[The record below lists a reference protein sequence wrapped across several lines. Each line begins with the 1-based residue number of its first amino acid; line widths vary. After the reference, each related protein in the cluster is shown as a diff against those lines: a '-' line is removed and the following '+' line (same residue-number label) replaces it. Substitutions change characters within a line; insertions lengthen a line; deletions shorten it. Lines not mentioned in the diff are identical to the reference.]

1 MRERKDKVG
10 EKNLETVSERVSGT
24 VLKQVQRSFAS
35 LRMIERECHSEAKG
49 QRISSECEK

>member
-49 QRISSECEK
+49 RRISRECEK

>member
-1 MRERKDKVG
+1 MRRGKDKIDK
-10 EKNLETVSERVSGT
+10 KNLEKVSERVSGT